1 MKDEEMTKDQLIK
14 ELVELR
20 QRIAELEAAE
30 KASKKQVEE
39 ALLESE
45 ETYKTLVKTSPDAV
59 TLTDLEGKITEVSQ
73 RTLELHGFNNAEEL
87 ISRSAFEL
95 IAPEDHERAMKN
107 LQKTLKE
114 DFVRNIE
121 YTLLRKDGTR
131 FIGELSASLIKDAY
145 GKPKA
150 FIATTRDITEHKRA
164 EETLRE
170 SEEEFKLAFETA
182 KDAIFWADPETG
194 LITNCNKAAEV
205 LLEKK
210 REEIVGHHQTTIHP
224 PQKAEYYVDVF
235 RRHTKKKGAVD
246 EEAEVI
252 TTSGKIKPV
261 HISASVT
268 RLGEKPVIQG
278 IFRDITERKQAEK
291 VLKESEEKYRTLT
304 ENINVGVYRNTSG
317 PKGKF
322 IEVNPAI
329 VKMFGYKSKEQF
341 FAISVADLY
350 LNPEDRKKFNEKMLK
365 DGFVKNEELLLKTK
379 DGASFIGSVSA
390 VAVKDKQGEI
400 QYYDGI
406 IEDIT
411 ERKRAEEE
419 LKGLATIDTLTEVLN
434 RGSGLLFFN
443 KQLKLS
449 KRNNSKLS
457 ICYLDVNGLKTINDT
472 YGHQEGDETLKLVSG
487 FLKETIREGD
497 IACRL
502 GGDEF
507 LLILPQCPIDQALV
521 VWKRM
526 ADKVADFNTSKKK
539 PYIISLSHGIAE
551 CDPSE
556 EKSVDQLLAIA
567 DREMYKTKHLKS
579 KI

>member
-1 MKDEEMTKDQLIK
+1 MKDEKKTKDQLIK

-59 TLTDLEGKITEVSQ
+59 TLTDLEGKVTEVSQ

-87 ISRSAFEL
+87 IGRSAFEL
-95 IAPEDHERAMKN
+95 IAPEDHEKAIKN
-107 LQKTLKE
+107 LQKTLTE
-114 DFVRNIE
+114 NFIRNIE
-121 YTLLRKDGTR
+121 YTLLRKDGSR
-131 FIGELSASLIKDAY
+131 FIGELSASLIRNAY

-150 FIATTRDITEHKRA
+150 FIATTRDIA
-164 EETLRE
+164 
-170 SEEEFKLAFETA
+170 
-182 KDAIFWADPETG
+182 
-194 LITNCNKAAEV
+194 
-205 LLEKK
+205 
-210 REEIVGHHQTTIHP
+210 
-224 PQKAEYYVDVF
+224 
-235 RRHTKKKGAVD
+235 
-246 EEAEVI
+246 
-252 TTSGKIKPV
+252 
-261 HISASVT
+261 
-268 RLGEKPVIQG
+268 
-278 IFRDITERKQAEK
+278 ERKQAEK

-304 ENINVGVYRNTSG
+304 ENINVGVYRNTVG
-317 PKGKF
+317 AKGKF
-322 IEVNPAI
+322 IEANPAI

-341 FAISVADLY
+341 FAISVADLC

-365 DGFVKNEELLLKTK
+365 DGFVKNEELLLKTT
-379 DGASFIGSVSA
+379 DGPSFIGSVSA
-390 VAVKDKQGEI
+390 VAVKDKQGEV

-419 LKGLATIDTLTEVLN
+419 LKRLATIDTLTEVLN

-443 KQLKLS
+443 MQLKLS

-457 ICYLDVNGLKTINDT
+457 ICYLDVNDLKTINDT
-472 YGHQEGDETLKLVSG
+472 YGHQEGDEALKLVSG

-507 LLILPQCPIDQALV
+507 LLVLPQCPIDQALV
-521 VWKRM
+521 V
-526 ADKVADFNTSKKK
+526 
-539 PYIISLSHGIAE
+539 
-551 CDPSE
+551 
-556 EKSVDQLLAIA
+556 
-567 DREMYKTKHLKS
+567 
-579 KI
+579 

>member
-1 MKDEEMTKDQLIK
+1 MKDEEKTKDQLIN
-14 ELVELR
+14 ELAKLR
-20 QRIAELEAAE
+20 QRIAELETT
-30 KASKKQVEE
+30 KTASRKQVEE

-59 TLTDLEGKITEVSQ
+59 TLTDLEGKITELSQ

-87 ISRSAFEL
+87 IGRNALEI
-95 IAPEDHERAMKN
+95 IAPEDRERAIRN
-107 LQKTLKE
+107 LQKTLTE
-114 DFVRNIE
+114 DFIRNIE
-121 YTLLRKDGTR
+121 YTLLRKDGSR
-131 FIGELSASLIKDAY
+131 FIGELSASLIKNAY

-150 FIATTRDITEHKRA
+150 FIATTRDITE
-164 EETLRE
+164 
-170 SEEEFKLAFETA
+170 
-182 KDAIFWADPETG
+182 
-194 LITNCNKAAEV
+194 
-205 LLEKK
+205 
-210 REEIVGHHQTTIHP
+210 
-224 PQKAEYYVDVF
+224 
-235 RRHTKKKGAVD
+235 
-246 EEAEVI
+246 
-252 TTSGKIKPV
+252 
-261 HISASVT
+261 
-268 RLGEKPVIQG
+268 
-278 IFRDITERKQAEK
+278 RKQAEK
-291 VLKESEEKYRTLT
+291 ALKESEEKYRTLT
-304 ENINVGVYRNTSG
+304 ENINVGAYRNTVG

-322 IEVNPAI
+322 IEANPAV
-329 VKMFGYKSKEQF
+329 VKMFGYKNKEEF
-341 FAISVADLY
+341 FAVSVADLY
-350 LNPEDRKKFNEKMLK
+350 LNPEDRRQFNEKMLK
-365 DGFVKNEELLLKTK
+365 DGFVRNEELLLKTK
-379 DGASFIGSVSA
+379 NGASFIGSVSA
-390 VAVKDKQGEI
+390 VAVKDRQGKV

-419 LKGLATIDTLTEVLN
+419 LKRLATIDTLTEVLN

-449 KRNNSKLS
+449 KRNNWKLS

-472 YGHQEGDETLKLVSG
+472 YGHQEGDEALKLVSG

-507 LLILPQCPIDQALV
+507 LLVLPQCPIDQARV

-526 ADKVADFNTSKKK
+526 AGKVVDFNTGKKK

-567 DREMYKTKHLKS
+567 DREMYKTKHSKS
-579 KI
+579 TI

>member
-1 MKDEEMTKDQLIK
+1 MKDEEKTKDQLIK

-45 ETYKTLVKTSPDAV
+45 ETYKTLAKTSPDAV

-87 ISRSAFEL
+87 IGRSAFEL
-95 IAPEDHERAMKN
+95 IAPEDHEKAIKN
-107 LQKTLKE
+107 LQKTLTE
-114 DFVRNIE
+114 DFIRNIK
-121 YTLLRKDGTR
+121 YTLLRKDGSR
-131 FIGELSASLIKDAY
+131 FIGELSASLIRNAY

-150 FIATTRDITEHKRA
+150 FIATTRDITEHKR
-164 EETLRE
+164 
-170 SEEEFKLAFETA
+170 
-182 KDAIFWADPETG
+182 
-194 LITNCNKAAEV
+194 
-205 LLEKK
+205 
-210 REEIVGHHQTTIHP
+210 
-224 PQKAEYYVDVF
+224 
-235 RRHTKKKGAVD
+235 
-246 EEAEVI
+246 
-252 TTSGKIKPV
+252 
-261 HISASVT
+261 
-268 RLGEKPVIQG
+268 
-278 IFRDITERKQAEK
+278 AEK

-317 PKGKF
+317 LKGKF
-322 IEVNPAI
+322 IELNPAI

-341 FAISVADLY
+341 FAITVADLY

-390 VAVKDKQGEI
+390 VAVKDKQGEV

-419 LKGLATIDTLTEVLN
+419 LKRLATIDTLTEVLN

-443 KQLKLS
+443 MQLKLS

-457 ICYLDVNGLKTINDT
+457 ICYLDVDDLKTINDT
-472 YGHQEGDETLKLVSG
+472 YGHQEGDEALKLVSG

-556 EKSVDQLLAIA
+556 EKSVDQLLSIA